1 MDGIGLFFF
10 LASVIVTG
18 KLKTKVYPGLSGAE
32 TERNKKH
39 RAKGSLAGKEHY
51 LSEKRGLETTKETA
65 GTKTQRNL
73 HLQPP
78 PVVAA
83 CWKQLLKLGPAWDLC
98 FSRLGSGCC
107 KLT

>member
-1 MDGIGLFFF
+1 MDGIGLFFS

-83 CWKQLLKLGPAWDLC
+83 CWKQLLKLGTAWDLC